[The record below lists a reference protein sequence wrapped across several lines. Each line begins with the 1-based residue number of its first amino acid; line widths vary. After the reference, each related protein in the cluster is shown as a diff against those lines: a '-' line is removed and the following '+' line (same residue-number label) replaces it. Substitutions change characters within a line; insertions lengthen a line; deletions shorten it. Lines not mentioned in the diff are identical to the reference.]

1 MRLAQKRTI
10 QTYDHA
16 PQHKVSVW
24 ARHIGRTSF
33 TFRIAGSE
41 AIISTAETIYVLVD
55 SATLSKTPL
64 PLDVTQA
71 LQKGGQGLVADH
83 AGYLTQG
90 E

>member
-10 QTYDHA
+10 PTYDHA

-55 SATLSKTPL
+55 SAALSKTPL
-64 PLDVTQA
+64 RHWMLRRPY
-71 LQKGGQGLVADH
+71 KKADRDW
-83 AGYLTQG
+83 
-90 E
+90 

>member
-1 MRLAQKRTI
+1 M
-10 QTYDHA
+10 
-16 PQHKVSVW
+16 
-24 ARHIGRTSF
+24 
-33 TFRIAGSE
+33 
-41 AIISTAETIYVLVD
+41 LVD